1 MDVSNS
7 NSEIDDLK
15 NQLHES
21 RRLSGTLAVV
31 GIVLSVFVYTLVR
44 EDSSGPW
51 YLGCADRTGRELL
64 LQTDKKPRAEGGLVF
79 LDDDL
84 FVTPEPGMTCRV
96 VSIEQ
101 VEQEKT
107 NAEAVDNV
115 I

>member
-1 MDVSNS
+1 MSNS
-7 NSEIDDLK
+7 NDEIDKLK
-15 NQLHES
+15 NQLHDI
-21 RRLSGTLAVV
+21 RRLSVTLAVA

-44 EDSSGPW
+44 EESGGPW

-79 LDDDL
+79 LDDDM

-101 VEQEKT
+101 VEQEKA
-107 NAEAVDNV
+107 NAKAIDKV